1 MNPSELL
8 RIVDAIHR
16 DKNIDKEVV
25 FAGIEAALLTAAKKH
40 YGEDQEIVIRVNR
53 ENGTITGT
61 HNGIEITP
69 EEMAERIGAQ
79 TAKQI
84 IIQKIREAER
94 DALYAE
100 YKELMYQLVTG
111 VVHRIDLIPRNNRKV
126 KILTIALSNTEAILP
141 EWEMIPGQQF
151 HANERIRAIVCEVK
165 KKGTKVH
172 IELSRTRAQFVER
185 LFEQEIPEIADGV
198 IQIRA
203 IAREAGYRT
212 KVAVSSTDPRVDPV
226 GACVGIRGNR
236 IKNIVEELGGERIDI
251 VPYSDDMQKM
261 VPNALQPA
269 EVEEVI
275 LCPML
280 GRAIALVR
288 EDQLSLAIGKRG
300 QNVRLASKLCG
311 WDIDI
316 MTQQELDQR
325 IEKAMADFTSLE
337 GISDEL
343 AERLIG
349 EGFLTF
355 DDLSVIEPS
364 ALMAMGNL
372 TEDQVTHIVEQAEQR
387 AEEAEKLAAQ
397 EKQRAKQ
404 AEHQPAAA
412 TISQEPPTTDHSPG
426 ESTS

>member
-25 FAGIEAALLTAAKKH
+25 FAGIEAALVTAAKKH
-40 YGEDQEIVIRVNR
+40 YGEDQEIVIRINR
-53 ENGTITGT
+53 EDGTITGT
-61 HNGIEITP
+61 HNGIEMTP

-100 YKELMYQLVTG
+100 YSELMYQLVTG
-111 VVHRIDLIPRNNRKV
+111 VVHRMELVPHNDKKV
-126 KILTIALSNTEAILP
+126 KIWTIALSNTEAFLP
-141 EWEMIPGQQF
+141 EWELIPGQPL
-151 HANERIRAIVCEVK
+151 HMNERIRAIVCDVK
-165 KKGTKVH
+165 KKGTKVY
-172 IELSRTRAQFVER
+172 IELSRARVQFVER
-185 LFEQEIPEIADGV
+185 LFEHEIPEIADGV

-203 IAREAGYRT
+203 IARDPGYRT

-288 EDQLSLAIGKRG
+288 EEQLSLAIGKRG

-311 WDIDI
+311 WDIEI
-316 MTQQELDQR
+316 MTQQELDRR
-325 IEKAMADFTSLE
+325 IEKAIADFTSLE
-337 GISDEL
+337 GISEEL

-349 EGFLTF
+349 EGFLTY

-372 TEDQVTHIVEQAEQR
+372 SEAQVAQIIQQAEQKV
-387 AEEAEKLAAQ
+387 EETEKLAAS
-397 EKQRAKQ
+397 EKERAKQ
-404 AEHQPAAA
+404 AEQSRTKAQKQEA
-412 TISQEPPTTDHSPG
+412 TDKSA
-426 ESTS
+426 